1 MRVLQII
8 TLSEMGGA
16 QRHVFDLIATLR
28 HKVDMALVVGAEGW
42 LAQQA
47 RALGVPC
54 HVLPSLGRS
63 VNPWKDLAALG
74 QLVALIRSHAP
85 DIVHLH
91 SSKAGLLGRIA
102 AKIVGVP
109 AIYTAHGWGFKPGV
123 PLHRRYLV
131 LAAEALAARLA
142 ARIICVSGYDFQ
154 LAARNRLFPSR
165 RLVEIRNGVA
175 DDAPRRHE
183 RQDGKCRF
191 VMVARFQEPKLQTL
205 LLSAFS
211 QIESADKELWFFGD
225 GPAFDTVKAQTGAL
239 AGVTFWGN
247 QDNARERLAECDVFV
262 LLSAY
267 EGLPLSVIEAMQAG
281 LPVVASSVGGVPEL
295 VDHGR
300 SGILVDNANVN
311 DVIQALSS
319 LLHSAP
325 QRAVMGQ
332 TGRSLYLESFSLEAM
347 ADAVERQYAKVSR

>member
-16 QRHVFDLIATLR
+16 QRHVSDLIATLR
-28 HKVDMALVVGAEGW
+28 HKVDMTLVVGAEGW

-47 RALGVPC
+47 RALDVQC

-63 VNPWKDLAALG
+63 VNPWKDLVALR
-74 QLVALIRSHAP
+74 QLVALIRDHGP

-91 SSKAGLLGRIA
+91 SSKAGFLGRIA
-102 AKIVGVP
+102 ARIVGVP

-131 LAAEALAARLA
+131 LIAEALAARLA
-142 ARIICVSGYDFQ
+142 ARIICVSSHDFQ

-175 DDAPRRHE
+175 DDAPTKRV

-211 QIESADKELWFFGD
+211 HLQSADKELWFFGG
-225 GPAFDTVKAQTGAL
+225 GPEFEATKTQASAMVD
-239 AGVTFWGN
+239 VTFWGN
-247 QDNARERLAECDVFV
+247 QDNVRERLAECDVFV

-267 EGLPLSVIEAMQAG
+267 EGLPLSIIEAMQAG
-281 LPVVASSVGGVPEL
+281 LPVVASRVGGVPEL

-300 SGILVDNANVN
+300 SGVLVDNANIN
-311 DVIQALSS
+311 DVVQALSS
-319 LLHSAP
+319 LLHSAQ
-325 QRAVMGQ
+325 QRGAMGRA
-332 TGRSLYLESFSLEAM
+332 GRRLYLEFFSLEAM
-347 ADAVERQYAKVSR
+347 ADAVERQYTQICG